1 MADKLTRSQ
10 NKSLLRELPFY
21 GTHFVRDIQI
31 NSCTSNVLPT
41 KKDLDIYSIYD
52 LDLISLNTNNNIN
65 PDANLP
71 FTQILSNYYSP
82 HSFSKLKA
90 SKDIPEASLSF
101 LHNNLRSLRRNI
113 ENFQEHLLQELNFTF
128 SIIGVTETR
137 ITQSSCLDFN
147 PNIVGYNFEYV
158 PTPLSAGGV
167 GLYIHD
173 SLIIIEYLKRSLIK
187 RFRLYGSK

>member
-10 NKSLLRELPFY
+10 NKSLLCELPFY
-21 GTHFVRDIQI
+21 GTDCVRDIQI

-41 KKDLDIYSIYD
+41 KKDLDNLSSIYD
-52 LDLISLNTNNNIN
+52 LDLFSLNTNNNIN

-71 FTQILSNYYSP
+71 FTQIRSNYYSP

-101 LHNNLRSLRRNI
+101 LHNNLRSWRRNI
-113 ENFQEHLLQELNFTF
+113 ENFQEHLLQELNFNF

-137 ITQSSCLDFN
+137 ITQSSSLDC
-147 PNIVGYNFEYV
+147 
-158 PTPLSAGGV
+158 
-167 GLYIHD
+167 
-173 SLIIIEYLKRSLIK
+173 KR
-187 RFRLYGSK
+187 